1 MIRSPGYRPLAYLG
15 VFLLCGATLA
25 LEVVLTR
32 VLALTMWHH
41 FTYVVI
47 GVALLGFGAAGT
59 WITVRTAGRPRR
71 ENADGLV
78 ASYTFAAAVAT
89 PLCYLMMT
97 RVFFDPQKITSE
109 PLNLIS
115 LLLIYGII
123 ALPFF
128 CAGLAICAA
137 ISSYRSHVG
146 SVYFADLLGAGC
158 GALAVPLCL
167 EPLGGP
173 GLIFALGMLFG
184 VAAACFW
191 LSQTIGAASALAAV
205 RALAALGLV
214 ALVGWWALPVARTD
228 AFDPGL
234 APSKEMAPL
243 QQHKMLEVTRW
254 SPLARI
260 DVSQEGTIVPMMGG
274 VFRQGTPAHPLRMI
288 FQDGAAPT
296 MFIKDEP
303 GQMDFLLHST
313 TGVGFPILR
322 TRGITAPE
330 VLAVGVGGGV
340 DLQIALAHGAKH
352 VTGAEINA
360 VTLDLLRNRFADYVG
375 GLPNDPRVELV
386 HAEGRHFARDAKA
399 HDRRFDLIQLSGV
412 DTYTALSSGAY
423 ALSESYLYTQEAVHD
438 FLAALSE
445 DGVVSYS
452 RFVFPEQPRE
462 TLRLAATAAAALEQ
476 EGHGGAFRHLFV
488 LYGDQGPFHWATLLI
503 GRKPFAAAE
512 LAAARAFCAD
522 NGFKVLFDPEVPAA
536 SAFDDCLR
544 REPAQRAEF
553 FAKHPYEVRPALD
566 ERPFFFNFFKW
577 SSLWKKG
584 EYGGHTYRDSYPVG
598 LLLLLVAMAQTV
610 LLGAIFILRPL
621 AGVERGLRDRTTVA
635 ALVYFSALGVGFIAL
650 EIALMQKLVLFLGHP
665 TYAMTLVLP
674 AMLVAA
680 GLGALTVRPTTQ
692 PRPRLRL
699 LAVAAPVLIVA
710 SWWVVTYGLDGFLAA
725 SFEVRATLV
734 VATLTPVAFVLGMA
748 FPTAIRLIDS
758 QRPELVPWAWAV
770 NGFTSVLG
778 STGAVVLAMQTSF
791 STVILSVAAVYAIGF
806 VVMLMA
812 FRPGPRA
819 EPGDVVEVEA
829 IPPDVESS
837 VIRP

>member
-1 MIRSPGYRPLAYLG
+1 MIRCPGNRAAAYLG

-59 WITVRTAGRPRR
+59 WITVRAAGRPRR
-71 ENADGLV
+71 ENADGLI
-78 ASYTFAAAVAT
+78 AGYAFAAAVTT

-97 RVFFDPQKITSE
+97 RVFFDPQRITSE
-109 PLNLIS
+109 PLQLVS
-115 LLLIYGII
+115 LLLIYAII
-123 ALPFF
+123 AVPFF

-137 ISSYRSHVG
+137 ISSYRSNVG

-158 GALAVPLCL
+158 GALAVPLFL

-173 GLIFALGMLFG
+173 GLIFALGMVFG
-184 VAAACFW
+184 VSAACFW
-191 LSQTIGAASALAAV
+191 LSQTIGSASPLAAV
-205 RALAALGLV
+205 RVLGVLGLV
-214 ALVGWWALPVARTD
+214 GLVAWWALPVARTD

-274 VFRQGTPAHPLRMI
+274 VFRAGTPAHPLRMI

-296 MFIKDEP
+296 MLIKHEAEP
-303 GQMDFLLHST
+303 GKMDFLLHST
-313 TGVGFPILR
+313 TGAGFPVLR
-322 TRGITAPE
+322 TRGIAAPD

-360 VTLDLLRNRFADYVG
+360 VTLDLLQHRYADYVG
-375 GLPNDPRVELV
+375 GLPTDPKVELV
-386 HAEGRHFARDAKA
+386 HAEGRHFARDAVA
-399 HDRRFDLIQLSGV
+399 SGRRFDLIQLSGV

-423 ALSESYLYTQEAVHD
+423 ALSESYLYTQEAVRD
-438 FLAALSE
+438 FLAAVTDE
-445 DGVVSYS
+445 GVVSYS
-452 RFVFPEQPRE
+452 RFVFPDQPRE
-462 TLRLAATAAAALEQ
+462 TLRLAATAVAALEAT
-476 EGHGGAFRHLFV
+476 GVSDAYRHLFI

-503 GRKPFAAAE
+503 AKKALGDEA
-512 LAAARAFCAD
+512 LAAARTFCKD
-522 NGFKVLFDPEVPAA
+522 NGFTVLFDPATA
-536 SAFDDCLR
+536 GSTKFDDCLR
-544 REPAQRAEF
+544 RDAAARAEF
-553 FAKHPYEVRPALD
+553 FAGYAYDVSPALD

-584 EYGGHTYRDSYPVG
+584 DYGGHTYRDSYPVG
-598 LLLLLVAMAQTV
+598 LLLLLVALVQTV
-610 LLGAIFILRPL
+610 LLGALFILRPL
-621 AGVERGLRDRTTVA
+621 SGLERGLRDRTTRA
-635 ALVYFSALGVGFIAL
+635 ALIYFSALGIGFIAL

-674 AMLVAA
+674 AMLIAA
-680 GLGALTVRPTTQ
+680 GLGALTVRPRT
-692 PRPRLRL
+692 RPRARLRV
-699 LAVAAPVLIVA
+699 LAIAAPILIVA
-710 SWWVVTYGLDGFLAA
+710 SWWVVTYGLEAFLAA
-725 SFEVRATLV
+725 SFLVRATLV
-734 VATLTPVAFVLGMA
+734 TATLFPVAFVLGMA
-748 FPTAIRLIDS
+748 FPTAIRLIADE
-758 QRPELVPWAWAV
+758 RPELVPWAWAV

-778 STGAVVLAMQTSF
+778 STGAVVLAMQTTF
-791 STVILSVAAVYAIGF
+791 STVILTVAAIYAVGMVVILLGF
-806 VVMLMA
+806 
-812 FRPGPRA
+812 RTDDRRA
-819 EPGDVVEVEA
+819 PDDVVQVDLE
-829 IPPDVESS
+829 PESA
-837 VIRP
+837 VARG